1 MRGNILIVDDEEGPR
16 ESLRMILKEDHNVR
30 TAADG
35 DAALRE
41 VEREE
46 PDLVF
51 LDIRMPGMSGT
62 EVMKAVKTAHPDIQ
76 VAIVTA
82 YAGVESARL
91 AVRYGAIDYLTKPY
105 SVGDVERIVEKAL
118 NVRRQR
124 HETAILSAQ
133 LAKVTEAL
141 TAQAPAAG
149 GVSSALD
156 SLRSLQTSV
165 TEDLAP
171 LREHGEW
178 GEVAAEVTHDIDNLL
193 AIIMVSSQFL
203 LRQIDLGANTDP
215 RVVGERVQGIARA
228 AEDCLKMIRQ
238 IRDFTRPGSDDDLTS
253 IDLNALVSG
262 AVDLKRGEV
271 SGQGEVVEY
280 RLRLG
285 PVPLVRG
292 DETALR
298 RVLVNLI
305 ENARD
310 ALGGQGYIELSTR
323 LGESCVQIQVRDNG
337 CGMPPEVLEKATM
350 PFFSTKRAHGTGL
363 GLAIADGVLKRHNG
377 RLSIDSLEGQG
388 TTITLDLPVE
398 EPATEE
404 PSTPRGT
411 VIVVEDEE
419 AMRKLMAAILESEGY
434 RVLMAENGAVGW
446 DVFQRTYDPRAEEPF
461 LVITD
466 REMPDVSGGELV
478 GRIKKADP
486 NATVLMVSG
495 YSSDPTGG
503 EDALIRK
510 PFGIHEFVRCV
521 AGLMRR
527 QRPDSA

>member
-1 MRGNILIVDDEEGPR
+1 
-16 ESLRMILKEDHNVR
+16 MILKEDHDVR
-30 TAADG
+30 TASDG
-35 DAALRE
+35 DTALRE
-41 VEREE
+41 VERLQ

-62 EVMKAVKTAHPDIQ
+62 EVMKAVKTRHPDVQ

-82 YAGVESARL
+82 YAGVESARM
-91 AVRYGAIDYLTKPY
+91 AVQFGAIDYLTKPY

-118 NVRRQR
+118 KVRRQR
-124 HETAILSAQ
+124 YEAGILSAQ

-141 TAQAPAAG
+141 TSRTAAG
-149 GVSSALD
+149 GVGGALD

-171 LREHGEW
+171 LSKLGEW

-193 AIIMVSSQFL
+193 AVIMVSSQFL
-203 LRQIDLGANTDP
+203 MRQVESHAETDP
-215 RVVGERVQGIARA
+215 KVLGERVQGIARA

-238 IRDFTRPGSDDDLTS
+238 IRDFTRPGSDQEMSS
-253 IDLNALVSG
+253 IDVNTLVSG
-262 AVDLKRGEV
+262 AVDLERDEV
-271 SGQGEVVEY
+271 SAQGDVVEY

-323 LGESCVQIQVRDNG
+323 LVDGYVQVQVRDNG
-337 CGMPPEVLEKATM
+337 CGMPPEVLEKATT

-363 GLAIADGVLKRHNG
+363 GLAITDGVIKRHNG
-377 RLSIDSLEGQG
+377 RMALESAEGEG
-388 TTITLDLPVE
+388 TTITIELPVVVE
-398 EPATEE
+398 AAGETQPRT
-404 PSTPRGT
+404 RGT
-411 VIVVEDEE
+411 VVVVEDEE
-419 AMRKLMAAILESEGY
+419 AMLKLMAAILESEGY

-446 DVFQRTYDPRAEEPF
+446 DLFQQNYDPQAEEPF

-466 REMPDVSGGELV
+466 REMPDMSGRELT
-478 GRIKKADP
+478 GRIKKTDP
-486 NATVLMVSG
+486 DAAVLVVSG
-495 YSSDPTGG
+495 YSTDPSGP
-503 EDALIRK
+503 EDALVRK
-510 PFGIHEFVRCV
+510 PFGIHEFVRAV
-521 AGLMRR
+521 ADLMHK
-527 QRPDSA
+527 QKSNGQ